1 MALRNRYKRKGFSII
16 EVLVAILLLSTVI
29 LVGTGFVLPL
39 QVTKKSALETTALA
53 YGRSYLELLKVRWS
67 DTAAYNLPTGNLPSV
82 STNATSADIKMPAGW
97 QILPN
102 STAWNVADNI
112 RAVTITVKPPQDS
125 GETTTDWQRRW
136 VEVGTLITRP

>member
-1 MALRNRYKRKGFSII
+1 MVSQNKHKRKGFSII

-39 QVTKKSALETTALA
+39 QVTKNSALETTALA

-67 DTAAYNLPTGNLPSV
+67 DTAAYNLPTTNLPTV
-82 STNATSADIKMPAGW
+82 STDGTNADIKMSGGW

-102 STAWNVADNI
+102 STTWNVADNI
-112 RAVTITVKPPQDS
+112 RTVTITVKPPQNS
-125 GETTTDWQRRW
+125 GEPTADWQRRW
-136 VEVGTLITRP
+136 VEVGTFITRP